1 MTTTAVKVAVS
12 VPADLF
18 RAVETARKRR
28 RQSRSGAVQEALRQ
42 WLRNRAQA
50 ELMRDYEAGY
60 RKHPE
65 ARREIDAALSTAVDL
80 LKDEDDW

>member
-1 MTTTAVKVAVS
+1 MSTTAVKVAVS

-18 RAVETARKRR
+18 HAVETARKQR
-28 RQSRSGAVQEALRQ
+28 RQSRSAAVQEALRQ

-50 ELMRDYEAGY
+50 DLVREYETGY

-65 ARREIDAALSTAVDL
+65 TRREIDAALAIAVNSL
-80 LKDEDDW
+80 NDEDEW

>member
-1 MTTTAVKVAVS
+1 M
-12 VPADLF
+12 
-18 RAVETARKRR
+18 
-28 RQSRSGAVQEALRQ
+28 QEALRQ

-50 ELMRDYEAGY
+50 ELVRDYEAGY

-80 LKDEDDW
+80 LKGEDDW